1 MIYQIIWTET
11 FGIRLDN
18 ILKYLT
24 KEFSYQSAKKY
35 RSYLEDQLKLLEVL
49 PHRGKE
55 IKLLQKFTYKYLIS
69 KKNIIIYKIDEDKK
83 EVHLLTIAT
92 ANENYLNLLW
102 LNSQKEKP
110 AFGWPVFS
118 WLSIYATTGRVTV
131 VVPKSLKL

>member
-35 RSYLEDQLKLLEVL
+35 RSYLEDQLKHLEVL

-55 IKLLQKFTYKYLIS
+55 IKLLQKFTYKYLIIN
-69 KKNIIIYKIDEDKK
+69 KNIIIYKID
-83 EVHLLTIAT
+83 
-92 ANENYLNLLW
+92 
-102 LNSQKEKP
+102 
-110 AFGWPVFS
+110 
-118 WLSIYATTGRVTV
+118 
-131 VVPKSLKL
+131 